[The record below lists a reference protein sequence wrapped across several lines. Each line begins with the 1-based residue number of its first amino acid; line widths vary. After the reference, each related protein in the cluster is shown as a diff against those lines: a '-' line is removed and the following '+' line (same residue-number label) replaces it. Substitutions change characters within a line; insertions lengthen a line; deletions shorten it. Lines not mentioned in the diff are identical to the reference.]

1 MIRNFWG
8 SESIREKE
16 QSNYMKSN
24 EKKKKEK
31 EYRNTE
37 HWRKIMSD
45 SGLQNHSSC
54 KWHLLW
60 ERAKDIKVKENELK

>member
-37 HWRKIMSD
+37 H
-45 SGLQNHSSC
+45 
-54 KWHLLW
+54 
-60 ERAKDIKVKENELK
+60 